1 MMTVTTIYLF
11 PTDVNMLNLLLID
24 NRKNTERVRYI
35 FQFSKSDKFIHI
47 FGRVCKNIIY
57 DNSELTS
64 VGQKLDFFSQ
74 NTLTGTKN
82 DTLNFINMYN

>member
-1 MMTVTTIYLF
+1 MVMMTVTTIYLF

-47 FGRVCKNIIY
+47 FGRVCKNII
-57 DNSELTS
+57 
-64 VGQKLDFFSQ
+64 
-74 NTLTGTKN
+74 
-82 DTLNFINMYN
+82 